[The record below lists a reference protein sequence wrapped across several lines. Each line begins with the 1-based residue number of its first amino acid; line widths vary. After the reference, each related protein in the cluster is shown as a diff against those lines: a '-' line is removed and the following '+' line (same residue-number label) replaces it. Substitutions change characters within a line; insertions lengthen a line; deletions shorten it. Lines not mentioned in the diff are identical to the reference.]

1 MGLDRSKWGARRT
14 LDICSLV
21 KIDTAI
27 LEGIKLNGLVLKIF
41 FMGYEPGSTDCRLL
55 IDAKHHL
62 EETLFTLDAMPHT
75 DHIQRQLK
83 AVYRQLEGMHD
94 LKRAGGSEV
103 SLQSADWYSE
113 SVKS

>member
-1 MGLDRSKWGARRT
+1 LPLCKNCHNLGRSKQAKQ
-14 LDICSLV
+14 I
-21 KIDTAI
+21 A
-27 LEGIKLNGLVLKIF
+27 LKNY

-62 EETLFTLDAMPHT
+62 EEALLTLYAMPHT

-94 LKRAGGSEV
+94 LKRAGGSQV
-103 SLQSADWYSE
+103 SLQSADWYSG
-113 SVKS
+113 SVQT

>member
-1 MGLDRSKWGARRT
+1 MEHHDKS
-14 LDICSLV
+14 
-21 KIDTAI
+21 
-27 LEGIKLNGLVLKIF
+27 

-62 EETLFTLDAMPHT
+62 EDALLTLYAMPHT

-94 LKRAGGSEV
+94 LKRAGGSQV

-113 SVKS
+113 STKS

>member
-1 MGLDRSKWGARRT
+1 MGLDRGQWKTNTT
-14 LDICSLV
+14 LDICHLV
-21 KIDTAI
+21 KIATTLLVAI
-27 LEGIKLNGLVLKIF
+27 ELNRENIGF

-62 EETLFTLDAMPHT
+62 EEALLTLYAMPHT

-94 LKRAGGSEV
+94 LKRAAGSQV
-103 SLQSADWYSE
+103 SLQSADWYSGTVR
-113 SVKS
+113 S